1 MKLKKLAGLAMA
13 MVMAGSLA
21 ACGGGASTAGGSS
34 SASGGDTQAAQVP
47 ESVAGASGS
56 GDAQVILTMAEVNPA
71 DSLDGQVLK
80 YFKEQAESL
89 SGGTVLIDI
98 QASGVMGAEN
108 DVLDNMTTNGGTI
121 AMARISSFALTNYG
135 AKLSALPS
143 IPYTFNDRDHYWK
156 YADSE
161 IGQRI
166 LDEPSELGLGIKGLF
181 FVEEGFRNFFVKDEI
196 SGIEGMKDKKIRVSS
211 DPILTA
217 VVEQVG
223 ANPTVVSFSELY
235 SSLQSGVVDGADQPI
250 VTYESNAFYEVAPY
264 MLEDGHTMS
273 ASEVVITEAV
283 WNQLSDTQKQAL
295 EEAGKAA
302 SKYCRELSAKTEEE
316 CKARLEEKGV
326 TFVEVPDKTAWQEAC
341 ADVIA
346 QYTEGLEGEYQQILD
361 LK

>member
-1 MKLKKLAGLAMA
+1 MKLRNIAGLVMVT
-13 MVMAGSLA
+13 VMAGSLA
-21 ACGGGASTAGGSS
+21 ACGGGQAAATGTSAAEKAGGQE
-34 SASGGDTQAAQVP
+34 SATETKD
-47 ESVAGASGS
+47 E
-56 GDAQVILTMAEVNPA
+56 QVILTLAEVNPA
-71 DSLDGQVLK
+71 ESLDGQVLQ
-80 YFKEQAESL
+80 YFKEQAEEL

-98 QASGVMGAEN
+98 QASGVLGAEN
-108 DVLDNMTTNGGTI
+108 DVLDSMTAGGGTI

-135 AKLSALPS
+135 AKLSSLPS
-143 IPYTFNDRDHYWK
+143 IPYTFNDREHYWK
-156 YADSE
+156 YAESE

-166 LDEPSELGLGIKGLF
+166 LDEPAEMGLGVKGLF

-196 SGIEGMKDKKIRVSS
+196 SGIDGMKNKKIRVSS

-235 SSLQSGVVDGADQPI
+235 SSLQSGVVDGADQPV
-250 VTYESNAFYEVAPY
+250 VTYESNAFNEVAPY

-273 ASEVVITEAV
+273 ASEVIITEEA
-283 WNQLSDTQKQAL
+283 WNRLSDAQKTAV

-302 SKYCRELSAKTEEE
+302 SAYCKELSAKTEEE
-316 CKARLEEKGV
+316 CKARLVEKGV
-326 TFVEVPDKTAWQEAC
+326 TFVAVADKTPWQEAC

-346 QYTEGLEGEYQQILD
+346 QYTEGLEDEYQQILD